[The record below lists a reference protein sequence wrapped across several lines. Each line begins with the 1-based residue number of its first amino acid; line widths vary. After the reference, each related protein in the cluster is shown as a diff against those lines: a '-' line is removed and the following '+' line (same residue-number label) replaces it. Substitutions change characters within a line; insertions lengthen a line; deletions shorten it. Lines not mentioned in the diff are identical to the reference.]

1 MYVHNHSMNEN
12 PEDIDLNNDVVNEEV
27 VSSMS
32 TTSELEELR
41 AYKAQQEEA
50 RLQALKN
57 REAAQR
63 RLAQK
68 PTTNSN
74 LNQSTLKDLEEVKFA
89 LKVENLSE
97 QTGFTKTQVK
107 DVLKMIPQATVE
119 TFTNPLIA
127 DGLKEQLRK
136 ASLQANTPGAG
147 KPATVNGKS
156 FKEMSKE
163 ERKANFGKIIQ
174 G

>member
-1 MYVHNHSMNEN
+1 MNEN
-12 PEDIDLNNDVVNEEV
+12 EQDIDLNNDVVDEGAEDIDD
-27 VSSMS
+27 SA
-32 TTSELEELR
+32 SELEELR
-41 AYKAQQEEA
+41 AYKQAQEEA
-50 RLQALKN
+50 KAKAEQN
-57 REAAQR
+57 REAAKR

-68 PTTNSN
+68 QPNNSN

-97 QTGFTKTQVK
+97 QTGFTKQQIK

-119 TFTNPLIA
+119 TFTNPLIS

-156 FKEMSKE
+156 FKEMTKKE
-163 ERKANFGKIIQ
+163 RQNNFNKIVQ

>member
-1 MYVHNHSMNEN
+1 MNEN
-12 PEDIDLNNDVVNEEV
+12 QEDIDLNNDVVNEEDNQDV
-27 VSSMS
+27 D
-32 TTSELEELR
+32 TSELEELR

-50 RLQALKN
+50 KAKAMQN

-68 PTTNSN
+68 QPTNLN
-74 LNQSTLKDLEEVKFA
+74 LNQSTLKDLEEVKLA

-97 QTGFTKTQVK
+97 QTGFTKNQIK
-107 DVLKMIPQATVE
+107 DVLKMIPTATVE

-136 ASLQANTPGAG
+136 ASFEANKPGAG
-147 KPATVNGKS
+147 KPATVNGKG
-156 FKEMSKE
+156 FKEMTKE
-163 ERKANFGKIIQ
+163 ERIANFGKIVQ